1 MYELVAN
8 QVFGID
14 GLVNLSN
21 IVFLVAFSARD
32 VLKLRVLSFFG
43 EAVILPYYY
52 FQHEP
57 LWAPLFW
64 SVAFMAVNAVRIV
77 ATALERRPVV
87 LSEKEEQL
95 YRVAFTSIEKKEFLQ
110 LVNLARW
117 ADCSPGDVILEKG
130 RPISDVIVLVSGEI
144 EAILGSDTRL
154 AFRPGQ
160 LIGDVSVYSGL
171 ASPVDV
177 VARGQGTIV
186 KWDWLQLV
194 EFMASRPTMRAKLLT
209 LVSADLAAKLR
220 EITIAV
226 SALAVEQPAA
236 AG

>member
-32 VLKLRVLSFFG
+32 VLKLRILSFFG
-43 EAVILPYYY
+43 EAAILPYYY
-52 FQHEP
+52 FRHDT

-64 SVAFMAVNAVRIV
+64 STAFMAVNGVRIV

-95 YRVAFTSIEKKEFLQ
+95 HRIAFISIEKKEFLK

-117 ADCSPGDVILEKG
+117 VDYSPGDVILEKG
-130 RPISDVIVLVSGEI
+130 QPVSDVIVLISGEI
-144 EAILGSDTRL
+144 EANLASDTRM

-160 LIGDVSVYSGL
+160 LIGDVSVYSGM

-177 VARGQGTIV
+177 VARGYGTVV
-186 KWDWLQLV
+186 KWDWRQLV
-194 EFMASRPTMRAKLLT
+194 EFTASRPELRAKLLT

-226 SALAVEQPAA
+226 SGLVAEQSASR
-236 AG
+236 

>member
-1 MYELVAN
+1 MYEAVTN

-21 IVFLVAFSARD
+21 IVFLVAYSARD
-32 VLKLRVLSFFG
+32 VLKLRILSFFG

-52 FQHEP
+52 FQHQT

-95 YRVAFTSIEKKEFLQ
+95 YRIAFTSIEKKEFLK

-117 ADCSPGDVILEKG
+117 VDCSPGDVILEKG
-130 RPISDVIVLVSGEI
+130 RPISDVTVLISGDL
-144 EAILGSDTRL
+144 EAIFASGTRM

-177 VARGQGTIV
+177 VARGYGTVV
-186 KWDWLQLV
+186 KWDWRQLV
-194 EFMASRPTMRAKLLT
+194 EFMASRPVLRAKLLT

-220 EITIAV
+220 DITVAV
-226 SALAVEQPAA
+226 SGLVVEQSAPR
-236 AG
+236 